1 MTLTGLLFLTAALVG
16 CSVNGDNVQQSS
28 PASHPQSVPLDQT
41 DPLRTTYFLKMQWP
55 YDGNSSCRARVY
67 RSRECRSSSVSIV
80 DA

>member
-41 DPLRTTYFLKMQWP
+41 DPLSPQDAMALRWQIVVP
-55 YDGNSSCRARVY
+55 GSRVPV
-67 RSRECRSSSVSIV
+67 SRVPLQLGLYS
-80 DA
+80 